1 MLKEDWRPDPIQRAE
16 SIMADIEQLI
26 DEHGEMTADEVGYA
40 MGEGVKLCLLS
51 ARMSDNLEVDDE
63 NHRKAVIRWAE

>member
-1 MLKEDWRPDPIQRAE
+1 
-16 SIMADIEQLI
+16 
-26 DEHGEMTADEVGYA
+26 MTADEVGYA